1 MSNNPRNP
9 LPGDQPGQPQDPRQG
24 MDPSREQMPGQPA
37 SGQPSGQQSGQQQP
51 DVGRTPASGTNRST
65 GSSASGATPASSS
78 EQRTGYTEPRAQQ
91 TTTTRTQQPPRRS
104 NSNKKIALFSILGL
118 AAVAG
123 IITGFAA
130 SNSSN
135 TPTAAAV
142 HRTVPRTVPSRS
154 IRVLTL
160 FNGSGSRTSSS
171 FTLTNPSAAHWGFN
185 CASGTHSFRASIA
198 TTSGGNR
205 MTIANTSGTR
215 STGTVIMHPTSPG
228 TAYRITANSA
238 CPYSIRIYG
247 T

>member
-37 SGQPSGQQSGQQQP
+37 SGQQSGQQS
-51 DVGRTPASGTNRST
+51 DIGRTPASGTTRPA
-65 GSSASGATPASSS
+65 SSSGVGATPASSS
-78 EQRTGYTEPRAQQ
+78 AHETGSQPVQHSQ
-91 TTTTRTQQPPRRS
+91 TRTTRTHEQPRRS
-104 NSNKKIALFSILGL
+104 NSNKKIALFGILGL

-135 TPTAAAV
+135 TSPAAAV

-160 FNGSGSRTSSS
+160 FNGSGSRTSAPI
-171 FTLTNPSAAHWGFN
+171 TLTNPSAAHWGFN
-185 CASGTHSFRASIA
+185 CAAGTHSFRASIA

-215 STGTVIMHPTSPG
+215 STGTMILRPSSLGST
-228 TAYRITANSA
+228 YRITANSA

>member
-1 MSNNPRNP
+1 MANNPRNP
-9 LPGDQPGQPQDPRQG
+9 LPGDQPGQPQDPGQG

-37 SGQPSGQQSGQQQP
+37 SGQQPGQQPGQQQS
-51 DVGRTPASGTNRST
+51 DIGGTTPTSGTTRPAAASG
-65 GSSASGATPASSS
+65 AGATPASSS
-78 EQRTGYTEPRAQQ
+78 EQTSSQPVQRSQ
-91 TTTTRTQQPPRRS
+91 TTTTGSYEQPRRS
-104 NSNKKIALFSILGL
+104 NNNKKIALVGILGL

-130 SNSSN
+130 SNTTN

-142 HRTVPRTVPSRS
+142 HRTVVRTPSSRS

-160 FNGSGSRTSSS
+160 FNGSGTRTSAP
-171 FTLTNPSAAHWGFN
+171 FTVTNPSAAHWGFN
-185 CASGTHSFRASIA
+185 CASGTHSFHATMA

-215 STGTVIMHPTSPG
+215 STGTMILHPSSTGSS
-228 TAYRITANSA
+228 YRISANSA

>member
-24 MDPSREQMPGQPA
+24 MDPAREQMPGQPA
-37 SGQPSGQQSGQQQP
+37 SGQQSGQQQP
-51 DVGRTPASGTNRST
+51 DVGRTTPASGTTRPAA
-65 GSSASGATPASSS
+65 SSAAGATPASSS
-78 EQRTGYTEPRAQQ
+78 AHETGSQPVQRSQ
-91 TTTTRTQQPPRRS
+91 TTTTRTHEQPRGS
-104 NSNKKIALFSILGL
+104 NNNKKIALFGILGL

-142 HRTVPRTVPSRS
+142 HRTVPRAPSSRS

-160 FNGSGSRTSSS
+160 FNGSGSRTSAP

-215 STGTVIMHPTSPG
+215 STGTMIMRPSSTGS
-228 TAYRITANSA
+228 TYRITANSA